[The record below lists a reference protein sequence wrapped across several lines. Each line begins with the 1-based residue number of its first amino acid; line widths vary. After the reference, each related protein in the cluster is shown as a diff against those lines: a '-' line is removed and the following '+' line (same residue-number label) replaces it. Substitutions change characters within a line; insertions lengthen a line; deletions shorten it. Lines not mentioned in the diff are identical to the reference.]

1 MGTEIGMGSGRV
13 ASSASAQT
21 CHLCDGKTLLFKS
34 KEDGTRPET
43 TNSAGDNRKNVFE
56 GATFALLGDCRFRK
70 LPLARYFCYR
80 KLLISRGAKLDGGPL
95 AIKNS
100 DKVGFLGHKFCN
112 AKVFSQPKCP
122 FLRQFSGNWALLRI
136 LYLGHNGSRSSA
148 VDRFLLRSKRQGGRR
163 SE

>member
-1 MGTEIGMGSGRV
+1 MGSGRV

-122 FLRQFSGNWALLRI
+122 FLRQFS
-136 LYLGHNGSRSSA
+136 
-148 VDRFLLRSKRQGGRR
+148 FLTAQMSVFTVFCGPHLPLAFQFVCGPGGGGAANKL
-163 SE
+163 EGK